1 MWSCLYILRLHHER
15 HACFSVCSRQNYT
28 LIHTE
33 TRRLSSNT
41 PDRKL
46 LKHVLSI
53 IVNLFIHF
61 NKYLYWFKV
70 NAFRIVVMYYAHPL
84 TEEEEF
90 VYILTSVMRDLR
102 KLALCRR
109 GSCTSPSQKDT
120 IPWGKLCC
128 ESQATTRC
136 FCMSGRPVTY
146 TIR

>member
-1 MWSCLYILRLHHER
+1 MYFMWSCLYILRLHHER
-15 HACFSVCSRQNYT
+15 HACFSMCSRQNFT
-28 LIHTE
+28 QRHADFLVTHTW
-33 TRRLSSNT
+33 SKNT
-41 PDRKL
+41 QTC
-46 LKHVLSI
+46 I
-53 IVNLFIHF
+53 INNREFIHF

-70 NAFRIVVMYYAHPL
+70 NAFQIVVMYYAHPL

-90 VYILTSVMRDLR
+90 EYILTSVMRDLR